1 MGEGWDDRGGRKRR
15 PIGMRRTGTICA
27 GCRPQTA
34 DVKPGN
40 RNEDGSKRFA
50 EGRLKFRW
58 RLSCKLSGSVG
69 LCCACLLK
77 SGGPGEGT
85 SSLGSPVR
93 RQVRGEGKEHLEV
106 AVGCGLQAHEALWSN
121 GELVWNGTAEILI
134 ACSSSHTTL
143 ERLNAQPGARCAQPA
158 QPGKTR

>member
-1 MGEGWDDRGGRKRR
+1 VREETIGGKEATPYRYEEDGYNLRRLQAADRRRQGE
-15 PIGMRRTGTICA
+15 
-27 GCRPQTA
+27 
-34 DVKPGN
+34 PGN

-58 RLSCKLSGSVG
+58 RLSCELSGSVG
-69 LCCACLLK
+69 LCCACLFK